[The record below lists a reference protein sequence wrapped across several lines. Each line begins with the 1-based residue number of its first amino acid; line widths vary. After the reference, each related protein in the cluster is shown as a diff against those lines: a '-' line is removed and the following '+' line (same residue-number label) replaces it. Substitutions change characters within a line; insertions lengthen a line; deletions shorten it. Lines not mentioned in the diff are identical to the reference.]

1 MKIEKKN
8 TPKGPN
14 QNQRFFFFCSAT
26 NPAHTHHQVST
37 SFAMITKYFNTVV
50 VKYNPLLAACKYCT
64 FFFYKR
70 KRKQIHTATLNVFL
84 AFCTRLTSYSPFE

>member
-64 FFFYKR
+64 FFLQKKKKTNSHCYS
-70 KRKQIHTATLNVFL
+70 Q
-84 AFCTRLTSYSPFE
+84 RLSSILHQANQLLSF

>member
-1 MKIEKKN
+1 MKIEKKIL
-8 TPKGPN
+8 
-14 QNQRFFFFCSAT
+14 QRAQIKIKDFFFCSAT

-64 FFFYKR
+64 FFFTKE
-70 KRKQIHTATLNVFL
+70 KENKFTLL
-84 AFCTRLTSYSPFE
+84 LSTSF